1 MRWTNVTI
9 LIIFSVLATHIRGE
23 AGAALCMV
31 LFCFEMY
38 NLFRVEIN
46 CSLCYPTIL
55 VLGLAGLG
63 KYMKRSGGMIVLSIV
78 GEACFP

>member
-9 LIIFSVLATHIRGE
+9 LIIFSVIATHIRGE

-31 LFCFEMY
+31 FEMHT
-38 NLFRVEIN
+38 LFRVEIN

-63 KYMKRSGGMIVLSIV
+63 KYMKRSGGMIVHSIV